1 MKPFSLIK
9 NLSVAMVL
17 LMLSS
22 LAVAFTDLEGKEDS
36 IQNYLGKGKWTI
48 IEIWKSD
55 CHSCRQHMPSMVEFD
70 RKLDNVRI
78 LGITLDGQAG
88 ISDANNFLADF
99 DIKFPNLVSNP
110 TEVNA
115 WLEEN
120 IEESLRG
127 TPTFILFN
135 DKGELIA
142 AQAGI
147 VPIESLEK
155 FIISNSTS
163 TTD

>member
-1 MKPFSLIK
+1 MKSPTLIK
-9 NLSVAMVL
+9 NFFIALLSIVFSTAAF
-17 LMLSS
+17 S
-22 LAVAFTDLEGKEDS
+22 FTDLEGNEDT
-36 IQNYLGKGKWTI
+36 IKNHIGNDKWTI

-70 RKLDNVRI
+70 GKLDNVRI

-88 ISDANNFLADF
+88 VAEANNFLADF
-99 DIKFPNLVSNP
+99 NVKFPNLISNP

-115 WLEEN
+115 WMEEN
-120 IEESLRG
+120 LEESLIG

-147 VPIESLEK
+147 VPVESLES
-155 FIISNSTS
+155 FILSNSTVS
-163 TTD
+163 ID